1 MLILDSTLV
10 PVLPDSTVLTDLT
23 RAIGR
28 QMNVTSDSDS
38 YYDIPTQMVDEMDKG
53 AESSGMEDLGGDD
66 SSREE
71 LPTDGE
77 DYYR

>member
-71 LPTDGE
+71 LPIDGE